1 MIIKRG
7 DTGQISGTELGPDQ
21 KSHGIFYFVM

>member
-1 MIIKRG
+1 MILKREA
-7 DTGQISGTELGPDQ
+7 GQASGTELGPDP